1 MKNYFILRL
10 SFLALLLPCL
20 VLLISVCKPPAV
32 QTMSKKLAP
41 IQARLISNSNDL
53 NTLFAKLK
61 TAKDTYEVQ
70 WVQAQIWQIW
80 MSSGETEVDEMMEE
94 GNKAMNDGKYSEAIV
109 LFSKIIRKMPSYAEA
124 WNKRA
129 TVYYMK
135 GDYEKSLQDIEQT
148 LSLENRHFG
157 AFSGLASVYIALG
170 EYKYALKALE
180 RVLEICP
187 QQPGVREQVYEL
199 YQKLNMSKA

>member
-1 MKNYFILRL
+1 
-10 SFLALLLPCL
+10 
-20 VLLISVCKPPAV
+20 
-32 QTMSKKLAP
+32 MSKKMAP
-41 IQARLISNSNDL
+41 IQTRLISHTSDL

-80 MSSGETEVDEMMEE
+80 MSSGEAEVDAMMEE
-94 GNKAMNDGKYSEAIV
+94 GNKAMNDGKHDEAII

-157 AFSGLASVYIALG
+157 AFSGLASVYMALG

>member
-1 MKNYFILRL
+1 
-10 SFLALLLPCL
+10 
-20 VLLISVCKPPAV
+20 
-32 QTMSKKLAP
+32 
-41 IQARLISNSNDL
+41 
-53 NTLFAKLK
+53 
-61 TAKDTYEVQ
+61 
-70 WVQAQIWQIW
+70 
-80 MSSGETEVDEMMEE
+80 
-94 GNKAMNDGKYSEAIV
+94 
-109 LFSKIIRKMPSYAEA
+109 MPSYAEA

-157 AFSGLASVYIALG
+157 AFSGLASVYMALG

-187 QQPGVREQVYEL
+187 HQPGVREQVYEL
-199 YQKLNMSKA
+199 YQKLNMGKA